1 MSTEDEQIEL
11 FISIKNTT
19 EYILQE
25 VISLSVEV
33 LRFRISIHKTQWCI
47 NLIHLISIQAHLEKN
62 ARIVTV
68 GSSHQSDGPSG
79 V

>member
-33 LRFRISIHKTQWCI
+33 LRFRISIHKTQ
-47 NLIHLISIQAHLEKN
+47 
-62 ARIVTV
+62 
-68 GSSHQSDGPSG
+68 
-79 V
+79 

>member
-11 FISIKNTT
+11 FISIKNTG

-33 LRFRISIHKTQWCI
+33 LGFSISIHK
-47 NLIHLISIQAHLEKN
+47 IQ
-62 ARIVTV
+62 
-68 GSSHQSDGPSG
+68 
-79 V
+79 